1 MHEQHEGQPPSHD
14 TDQPTQL
21 TDMTS
26 VLGAEPTLVAGRY
39 LLQRVIGEGGM
50 AVVHE
55 ALDTRLDRQVAV
67 KLLRDAAGD
76 DTDRAR
82 FVSEARLLARLGHP
96 GLVRVLDAGI
106 DGRRPFLVLELVRG
120 LTLSD
125 ALAGGLPE
133 ERVAGIG
140 AQVAE
145 ALAHV
150 HAAGIV
156 HRDVKPGNVLLAGD
170 GSARLTDFGI
180 ARLVDDTHHQTRT
193 GMLVG
198 TVAYLAPEQVAGE
211 TATTAVDIYAWGL
224 VLLEALTGRRA
235 YPGTSVESALARLHR
250 RPDVPATL
258 PRPWRTLLLAM
269 TAPGPAARPTAEEVA
284 ARLRALPDVAALPVA
299 PLAQVRRAAAPRPGL
314 VLAGL
319 GAAFALLVAVAASPT
334 LSGLAGSTAGAASA
348 HRSHQPAGAAAM
360 APATQAA
367 QVAPAADAVVAAAP
381 PTGQRSEDRS
391 RGHAR
396 PDKHQARHKGRHHGG
411 HAHKPPHKAHP
422 KHGHGKHPGKH
433 HGKHHGKHRGHGH

>member
-1 MHEQHEGQPPSHD
+1 MHEQHQGQHPNHD
-14 TDQPTQL
+14 TDQPTEP

-26 VLGAEPTLVAGRY
+26 VLGAEPTLVADRY
-39 LLQRVIGEGGM
+39 LLERVIGVGGM

-55 ALDTRLDRQVAV
+55 AADTRLDRQVAV
-67 KLLRDAAGD
+67 KLLRDSAGD
-76 DTDRAR
+76 DTDRVR

-106 DGRRPFLVLELVRG
+106 DEHRPFLVLELVRG
-120 LTLSD
+120 QTLSD
-125 ALAGGLPE
+125 ALADGLPE
-133 ERVAGIG
+133 DRVAETG

-156 HRDVKPGNVLLAGD
+156 HRDVKPGNVLLAHD

-198 TVAYLAPEQVAGE
+198 TVAYLAPEQVSGE

-258 PRPWRTLLLAM
+258 PRPWQALLLAM
-269 TAPGPAARPTAEEVA
+269 TASDPAARPTAEEVA
-284 ARLRALPDVAALPVA
+284 ARLRALPDVDAVPVA
-299 PLAQVRRAAAPRPGL
+299 PVTRTAAPRPGL

-348 HRSHQPAGAAAM
+348 HRSEQPAGAGAM

-367 QVAPAADAVVAAAP
+367 QPSAAADAVLAAAP
-381 PTGQRSEDRS
+381 STKQGSQDRAGQRAHPNRHHP
-391 RGHAR
+391 R
-396 PDKHQARHKGRHHGG
+396 QARHKHHHHRG
-411 HAHKPPHKAHP
+411 HAHKPRHKP
-422 KHGHGKHPGKH
+422 GHGKKHP
-433 HGKHHGKHRGHGH
+433 GKHRGHGH